1 MILKASQRGGGLQL
15 ARHLMNDR
23 DNDHVELHEIRG
35 FVAGHLQGALK
46 EAYAVS
52 RGTRCR
58 QFLFSVSL
66 SPPET
71 EHVPIEAFEAAI
83 GDIEQRVGL
92 SGQPRAIVFHEKEG
106 RRHAHAVWSRIDANQ
121 MKAINLPHFKLKLR
135 DLSRQLYL
143 DHGWKMPHG
152 LMNSEAR
159 DPLNFTLA
167 EWQQARRAKTD
178 PRHIK
183 EALQECW
190 AVSDSRQA
198 FEGALGERGYYL
210 AQGDRRGHVIVD
222 WRGDIYAVSR
232 WVGVKTKEV
241 RAKLGGSDGLP
252 TVDEVKAGLA
262 EKFTE
267 KLKAFVKEETAR
279 HDKIVAALLERKR
292 ALVLRQRA
300 ERRVL
305 RNQHALRRVDE
316 IRNRANHLPR
326 GIKAVW
332 WKVTG
337 KWKDMTRQIERETSM
352 CDERDR
358 DEQQTMF
365 RQQLSER
372 RSLRQGMQATRDQQA
387 LSRELLDR
395 DVAEYLAMSSE
406 AQSQALD
413 ALRSK
418 SEQAPNKRSRRLP
431 ER

>member
-15 ARHLMNDR
+15 ARHLMNDQ

-83 GDIEQRVGL
+83 GVIEQRVGL

-159 DPLNFTLA
+159 DPLNFSLA

-232 WVGVKTKEV
+232 WVGVKTNEV
-241 RAKLGGSDGLP
+241 RAKLGEPEGLP
-252 TVDEVKAGLA
+252 TVDGVKAGLA
-262 EKFTE
+262 EKFTD
-267 KLKAFVKEETAR
+267 KLKAVVKEETAR
-279 HDKIVAALLERKR
+279 HDKAVAALLERKK

-300 ERRVL
+300 ERQAL
-305 RNQHALRRVDE
+305 RNQQAIRRTDE
-316 IRNRANHLPR
+316 IRNRASQLPR

-337 KWKDMTRQIERETSM
+337 KWKEVTRQIEHDTSK

-358 DEQQTMF
+358 REYQAFISQQLAERRHSLQEMRQLRDEQ
-365 RQQLSER
+365 
-372 RSLRQGMQATRDQQA
+372 SLR
-387 LSRELLDR
+387 REMLDR
-395 DVAEYLAMSSE
+395 DVSAYLAMSLE
-406 AQSQALD
+406 TQSQALVD
-413 ALRSK
+413 RRVNSGPAEEKRV
-418 SEQAPNKRSRRLP
+418 QRSRAR
-431 ER
+431 